1 MTTLEIPTIDTPRL
15 RLRAFTEADF
25 PSYLA
30 LVSNPD
36 VMRYL
41 GDGRP
46 LGEIEAWR
54 QLATILG
61 HWVMRGFGLWA
72 VEDLA
77 SGQFVGRVGL
87 LEPSGWP
94 GFEVAYTI
102 APSVWGRGYARE
114 AAGAALHHAQTALD
128 RTDII
133 SIIRPDN
140 VASVRV
146 ATALGAT
153 RSHSIEFFGAPSDI
167 YKYAARASNFTSG
180 STHL

>member
-1 MTTLEIPTIDTPRL
+1 MIAVSALAIPTIDTARL

-25 PSYLA
+25 PAYRT
-30 LVSNPD
+30 LVADPD

-46 LGEIEAWR
+46 LSEIDAWR

-61 HWVMRGFGLWA
+61 HWVLRGFGLWA
-72 VEDLA
+72 VDER
-77 SGQFVGRVGL
+77 STGRFVGRVGL

-102 APSVWGRGYARE
+102 APSSWGRGYARE
-114 AAGAALHHAQTALD
+114 AAGAALRHAQEVLG

-140 VASVRV
+140 IASVRV
-146 ATALGAT
+146 ATSLGAT
-153 RSHSIEFFGAPSDI
+153 RSHSIESSDVYRYGASPTG
-167 YKYAARASNFTSG
+167 AV
-180 STHL
+180 